1 MPDIT
6 WRAVLLGASV
16 ALAVGLPASVLAGLT
31 DGANSP
37 DDNSSWVFV
46 FLAVTLVGMAVGG
59 AAAARRRPD
68 TPLTH
73 GALAAFFAFV
83 PIQTLGAASQLINDD
98 TSSLSLLGVVFS
110 AIMLTTAGVIGAA
123 ISQGR

>member
-1 MPDIT
+1 MPEIT

-31 DGANSP
+31 DGSNSA

-46 FLAVTLVGMAVGG
+46 FLACTLIGMALGG

-68 TPLTH
+68 APLTH
-73 GALAAFFAFV
+73 GAIAAFCAFV
-83 PIQTLGAASQLINDD
+83 PIQALGAASQLINDD
-98 TSSLSLLGVVFS
+98 PASLSVLGVVFS
-110 AIMLTTAGVIGAA
+110 ATLLTTAGIIGAA
-123 ISQGR
+123 ISQQR

>member
-31 DGANSP
+31 DGSNSP

-46 FLAVTLVGMAVGG
+46 FLAVTLVGMAAGG

-68 TPLTH
+68 AALTH
-73 GALAAFFAFV
+73 GAIAAFCAFV
-83 PIQTLGAASQLINDD
+83 PIQALGAASQLINDD
-98 TSSLSLLGVVFS
+98 TSPPSLLGVVFS
-110 AIMLTTAGVIGAA
+110 ATLLTTAGIIGAA
-123 ISQGR
+123 LSQRW